1 METTQKQQI
10 VTTLN
15 AYIER
20 YGSANKAANSL
31 KNVSSATLSQM
42 LNENW
47 DLITEEMFRQVGVQ
61 IGHKFVKWNYAE
73 TSVTRRL
80 MAVLSDSKENHLV
93 NAIIGDAGVGK
104 TEFLKVFSAEKNTY
118 LIKCSEYWNKKQ
130 FAIEILQALGVE
142 PDGMNLNRMMQVIIA
157 TLKKQV
163 DPVIMIDEVD
173 KLSDDLLYF
182 FITLYNELEDYCSI
196 ILTAT
201 SYFKIRI
208 ENGVRKN
215 KKGYREIWSRLG
227 KKFIE
232 LNGLTAADIT
242 AVCMA
247 NEITDNKTISDIIED
262 GEGDLRRVKKKCQA
276 FQRSMKKPPNPAPA
290 P

>member
-1 METTQKQQI
+1 MKTIQKQQI
-10 VTTLN
+10 VVTLN

-42 LNENW
+42 VNENW
-47 DLITEEMFRQVGVQ
+47 DLIKDDMWRNVGVQ

-80 MAVLSDSKENHLV
+80 LAVLVDSKEHHLV

-130 FAIEILQALGVE
+130 FAIEILQSLGVE
-142 PDGMNLNRMMQVIIA
+142 PDGMNLNRMMQVIIS

-163 DPVIMIDEVD
+163 DPVILIDEVD

-232 LNGLTAADIT
+232 LLGLTASDIT

-247 NEITDNKTISDIIED
+247 NEIADNKTISEIIED
-262 GEGDLRRVKKKCQA
+262 SEGDLRRVKKKCQA
-276 FQRSMKKPPNPAPA
+276 FQRSRI
-290 P
+290 